1 MFDRSLNAPLASI
14 LNSFEMSG
22 VALGSSLFGAFFAKI
37 VLANISLNVL
47 QETITSVDLLT
58 FSKKEEILFPWHY
71 RCCFKYKNYTSYFK
85 KFFKEKRLSR

>member
-1 MFDRSLNAPLASI
+1 MFDRSLNAPLASN

-22 VALGSSLFGAFFAKI
+22 VAVGSSLFGAFFAKI

-47 QETITSVDLLT
+47 QETITSVDLLS

-71 RCCFKYKNYTSYFK
+71 RCCKNSSYFK
-85 KFFKEKRLSR
+85 KFFKEKKLSR